1 MGARVRDERPA
12 AAAAA
17 AAASFDCDCEC
28 EPCIVEVAARALG
41 GPMPAEEALAAAPD
55 AAAPDGPSDNDAPRD
70 MDSATRGLGGSV
82 CTSCGEE
89 NLLSI
94 ENDPHFREESILV
107 HEFGH
112 TVMNLGMDDLGR
124 AMVRRCYD
132 DAMARGL
139 YAPGCYMGSC
149 ADEYWAEGTQSW
161 FDATVR
167 TDVNGGVN
175 TRRKLCAHDPAL
187 ALLLAVTYGDGPWRF
202 TDELSAACADDW
214 RARQAEPSTA
224 PAPVGQVCLRRVRKR
239 ALESGE
245 CKAVAPPLAL
255 PAPAPEPALLQTRV
269 EAVAEAQAAEE
280 DRALALAVA
289 ESLSQ
294 AAAMDEST

>member
-1 MGARVRDERPA
+1 
-12 AAAAA
+12 
-17 AAASFDCDCEC
+17 
-28 EPCIVEVAARALG
+28 
-41 GPMPAEEALAAAPD
+41 
-55 AAAPDGPSDNDAPRD
+55 

-175 TRRKLCAHDPAL
+175 TRTKLRAHDPAL
-187 ALLLAVTYGDGPWRF
+187 ALLLASVYGDGLALHRR
-202 TDELSAACADDW
+202 LSAACADDRRAARPAVDGPRRPSARSACGACGSGRHSAE
-214 RARQAEPSTA
+214 RARPSK
-224 PAPVGQVCLRRVRKR
+224 Q
-239 ALESGE
+239 
-245 CKAVAPPLAL
+245 
-255 PAPAPEPALLQTRV
+255 PAPAPAPAP
-269 EAVAEAQAAEE
+269 AAADAIDVRAMQE
-280 DRALALAVA
+280 DRARPCP
-289 ESLSQ
+289 S
-294 AAAMDEST
+294 

>member
-1 MGARVRDERPA
+1 
-12 AAAAA
+12 
-17 AAASFDCDCEC
+17 
-28 EPCIVEVAARALG
+28 
-41 GPMPAEEALAAAPD
+41 
-55 AAAPDGPSDNDAPRD
+55 
-70 MDSATRGLGGSV
+70 MDSTTRGLGGSV

-94 ENDPHFREESILV
+94 ENDPRYKEESILV

-175 TRRKLCAHDPAL
+175 TRTKLRAHDPAL
-187 ALLLAVTYGDGPWRF
+187 ALLLASVYGDGSWRF
-202 TDELSAACADDW
+202 TDGLSAACADDW
-214 RARQAEPSTA
+214 RARHARPSTA
-224 PAPVGQVCLRRVRKR
+224 PAPVGQVCLRRVRER
-239 ALESGE
+239 ALQCGACTAIE
-245 CKAVAPPLAL
+245 A
-255 PAPAPEPALLQTRV
+255 PAPAPAPAP
-269 EAVAEAQAAEE
+269 
-280 DRALALAVA
+280 
-289 ESLSQ
+289 
-294 AAAMDEST
+294 AAARRD